1 MTDMPVSRP
10 ATGRN
15 LAREE
20 SQRRRGAPVLEGA
33 VADADAAVPAGLA
46 QGTRVGRRRTQPDS
60 RAAQGLPWIVSL
72 FLLSLLPSISF
83 RVGGLM
89 LMPYRVVLLVLF
101 FPLLIRLLFGKA
113 GRMITVDW
121 LMIGATLWMPLAMMT
136 NHPFEILVE
145 PIGSFTLEFFGAY
158 LVGRVC
164 IRSAEDF
171 QRMVKVLFLII
182 LFLLPF
188 AVIESVTKD
197 NILMSVLG
205 KDPSPRAGLRFNLA
219 RARATFD
226 HPILFG
232 VFVSAG
238 LGLVWYALVP
248 AGGKLFRRLF
258 ASVVVAMST
267 FFSLSTGALLA
278 VVVQAGLIFYEKVTA
293 PNPLRWRV
301 FAWGSVVSYI
311 ILDLIASKS
320 PFHTLV
326 HRATFS
332 SGSSYNRILIWRYG
346 TENVAN
352 HPIFG
357 IGLNDWERPSWM
369 VSSFD
374 NFWLLLTMQYGI
386 PFFLLFAGALFL
398 ILRRVSIK
406 KLPDRRDWACRA
418 GYLTTFGGIVV
429 AGGTVHYWHTMFA
442 FVLFLFASGVW
453 IITGGAREGP
463 EELPPADRRSRPGAK
478 GKGAVR

>member
-1 MTDMPVSRP
+1 MTDISAPKP
-10 ATGRN
+10 GIGRN

-20 SQRRRGAPVLEGA
+20 GRRRGAPVSRQA
-33 VADADAAVPAGLA
+33 PADAGITSAGPM
-46 QGTRVGRRRTQPDS
+46 QGTAIGGRRSQPDNV
-60 RAAQGLPWIVSL
+60 AATGSPWIVTL

-83 RVGGLM
+83 RVGSLM

-101 FPLLIRLLFGKA
+101 FPLLIRLFSGKA
-113 GRMITVDW
+113 GRMIAVDW

-136 NHPFEILVE
+136 NHPLGILVE

-188 AVIESVTKD
+188 VIAESVTREP
-197 NILMSVLG
+197 VLLKLIG
-205 KDPSPRAGLRFNLA
+205 RGASASDAGVRFNLR
-219 RARATFD
+219 RAQATFA
-226 HPILFG
+226 HPILYG

-238 LGLVWYALVP
+238 LGLIWYALVP
-248 AGGKLFRRLF
+248 EGGKILRRLF
-258 ASVVVAMST
+258 GGGVVVIST
-267 FFSLSTGALLA
+267 FFSLSTGALFA
-278 VVVQAGLIFYEKVTA
+278 VVIQAFLILYEAVTA
-293 PNPLRWRV
+293 PNPSRWRI
-301 FAWGSVVSYI
+301 FAWGSVIAYI
-311 ILDLIASKS
+311 ILDMLTTKS

-332 SGSSYNRILIWRYG
+332 ASSSYNRILIWNYG
-346 TENVAN
+346 TENVAK

-369 VSSFD
+369 SSSFD
-374 NFWLLLTMQYGI
+374 NFWLLLTMLYGI

-398 ILRRVSIK
+398 ILRRVSIQK
-406 KLPDRRDWACRA
+406 MPDRRDWACRA
-418 GYLTTFGGIVV
+418 GYLTTFGGIVI

-442 FVLFLFASGVW
+442 FILFLFSSGVW
-453 IITGGAREGP
+453 MITGGIKEDPAGDAAAENLSRRAR
-463 EELPPADRRSRPGAK
+463 ASRTAARG
-478 GKGAVR
+478 